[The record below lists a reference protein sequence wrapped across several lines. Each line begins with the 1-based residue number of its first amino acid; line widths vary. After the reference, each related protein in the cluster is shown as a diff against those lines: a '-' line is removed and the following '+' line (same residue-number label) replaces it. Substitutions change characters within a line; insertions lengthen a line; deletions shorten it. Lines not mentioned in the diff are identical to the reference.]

1 MNKNISGYILIE
13 CMVAMTILTVG
24 LMSVFSL
31 LSRSLSS
38 NRVVANRY
46 QATYLAAEGIEL
58 VKGIIEDNAIK
69 DLSWNTYLNEGEFET
84 EFPGDILEPYSG
96 KVIKFDDTTKSF
108 NYEDGK
114 DTPFTR
120 KIILTFL
127 GSGNEIKVESIV
139 DWVSRGS
146 ANYKVKL
153 ESHFFDWR

>member
-69 DLSWNTYLNEGEFET
+69 GLSWNAYLNEGEFET
-84 EFPGDILEPYSG
+84 EFPGDILESYSG
-96 KVIKFDDTTKSF
+96 RVIKFDDATKSF

-127 GSGNEIKVESIV
+127 GGGNEIKVESIV
-139 DWVSRGS
+139 EWVSRGS
-146 ANYKVKL
+146 AAYSVRL
-153 ESHFFDWR
+153 EAHFFDWR

>member
-13 CMVAMTILTVG
+13 CMVAMTILTIG

-58 VKGIIEDNAIK
+58 VKGIIEDNTIK
-69 DLSWNTYLNEGEFET
+69 GLPWNAYLSEGEFEIK
-84 EFPGDILEPYSG
+84 FPGESLDPYSD

-108 NYEDGK
+108 NYEDGI

-146 ANYKVKL
+146 AAYNVRL
-153 ESHFFDWR
+153 EAHFFNWR